1 MLRLE
6 EAAEKQEEEGEE
18 EENGDETKVGEEKL
32 NPSLEEELQGRGA
45 TLDVS
50 GMEAPVIK
58 KVWMS
63 LTVLVV
69 EMLPEVVMVA
79 VAEVVGMVAL

>member
-6 EAAEKQEEEGEE
+6 EEAEKQEEEGEE
-18 EENGDETKVGEEKL
+18 EESGDETKVGEEKL
-32 NPSLEEELQGRGA
+32 NPSLEEGREA

-58 KVWMS
+58 EVRIS

>member
-6 EAAEKQEEEGEE
+6 KAAEKQEEGEE

-32 NPSLEEELQGRGA
+32 NPSLEEERQGREA

-58 KVWMS
+58 EVRIS